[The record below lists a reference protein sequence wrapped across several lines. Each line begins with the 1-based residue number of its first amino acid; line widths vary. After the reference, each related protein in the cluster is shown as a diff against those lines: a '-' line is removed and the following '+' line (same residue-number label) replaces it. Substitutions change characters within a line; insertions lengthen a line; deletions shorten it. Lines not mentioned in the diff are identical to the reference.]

1 MLAKQ
6 LLVVCLVALTLA
18 VYGCAPTIVSTDA
31 AVYQNGKL
39 YASSGKDVDAVYQ
52 ASLAAMDKLQLKVT
66 DKAKD
71 AFGAKV
77 TAKSSDEKDVWV
89 IIKPSE
95 DKKTTGYTIKVGSF
109 GNEERSRKIYAEIE
123 SALQVKSK

>member
-1 MLAKQ
+1 MLTKQ
-6 LLVVCLVALTLA
+6 VLVVCLAVLA
-18 VYGCAPTIVSTDA
+18 VGVVGCVPKMVSSDA
-31 AVYQNGKL
+31 AVYQTGKL

-52 ASLAAMDKLQLKVT
+52 AAIKAMEKLELKVT

-77 TAKSSDEKDVWV
+77 RAKSSDEKNIDVY
-89 IIKPSE
+89 IKPAS
-95 DKKTTGYTIKVGSF
+95 DKRTEYSIHVGAL

-123 SALQVKSK
+123 NALQSKAK

>member
-6 LLVVCLVALTLA
+6 VLVVCLVVLA
-18 VYGCAPTIVSTDA
+18 VAAYGCAPTIVSTDA

-52 ASLAAMDKLQLKVT
+52 AATSAVNNLQLKVT
-66 DKAKD
+66 SSVKD
-71 AFGAKV
+71 AFGAKII
-77 TAKSSDEKDVWV
+77 AKSSDDK
-89 IIKPSE
+89 IIVVAAKPAA
-95 DKKTTGYTIKVGSF
+95 DKKTEYYIKVGTL

-123 SALQVKSK
+123 SALGKSK